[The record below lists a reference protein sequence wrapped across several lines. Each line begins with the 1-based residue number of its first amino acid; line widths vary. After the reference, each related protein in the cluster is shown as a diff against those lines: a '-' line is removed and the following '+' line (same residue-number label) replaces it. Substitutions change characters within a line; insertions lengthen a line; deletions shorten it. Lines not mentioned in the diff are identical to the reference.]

1 MRAEDL
7 PPSLRSFLVD
17 PHGLSDGVVGCW
29 DALAAR
35 SGAPDPSCCGPVWQV
50 TALACSRR
58 AGAPVFL
65 RQSGDSQIAFALS
78 ASPSGLRFGPL
89 EAHWGFGSPLLGPRA
104 IDLLFDMI
112 DQLRGAALPDPITID
127 IPGLQPGGLHERWIA
142 AACPDRD
149 LVVQDPHAAAS
160 LDGSLDGWMSRRS
173 PNFRRNL
180 QRAQRAADGH
190 GVGFERHAP
199 LTAQQA
205 RAVYRRMLDIEMRSW
220 KGPAREGLLA
230 IPEFYG
236 MLLAAYARRAAARVI
251 IARAGGEDIGF
262 CFGGLSGGIY
272 RGQQTSYVE
281 AWRAF
286 SLGVL
291 MHLETARWLCDD
303 GASLQHFGPAQP
315 GMAYKARFCELDLPS
330 VRVIVALDC

>member
-1 MRAEDL
+1 MRADDL
-7 PPSLRSFLVD
+7 PPSLRSLLVD
-17 PHGLSDGVVGCW
+17 PVRLTGDAFAFW

-35 SGAPDPSCCGPVWQV
+35 SEAPDPSCCGPVWQV

-65 RQSGDSQIAFALS
+65 RQSDDSQIAFALS

-104 IDLLFDMI
+104 SDLLFDLI
-112 DQLRGAALPDPITID
+112 DQLREAALPESITID

-142 AACPDRD
+142 AAFPDRH
-149 LVVQDPHAAAS
+149 LLAQDPHAAAS
-160 LDGSLDGWMSRRS
+160 LHGGLDGWMSRRS

-205 RAVYRRMLDIEMRSW
+205 RAVYRRMLDMEMRSW
-220 KGPAREGLLA
+220 KGPARQGLLA
-230 IPEFYG
+230 LPEFYA

-251 IARAGGEDIGF
+251 IARASGEDIGF

-281 AWRAF
+281 AWRDV

-291 MHLETARWLCDD
+291 MHRETARWLCDD
-303 GASLQHFGPAQP
+303 GANLQHFGPAQP
-315 GMAYKARFCELDLPS
+315 GMAYKSRFCELDQPS
-330 VRVIVALDC
+330 VRVIVDLDC